1 MKKDNKS
8 LILYIIGILMLF
20 VGLAVTTASTIL
32 IISHNIKSKEY
43 KDTTAKV
50 VAYDKK
56 DNGLRA
62 IIIEYNVN
70 EKYYQITSK
79 HYSKKPEKLD
89 TEIKIKYN
97 PKNHGE
103 IIWVDNNRNGKY
115 LASGIILL
123 VGDIAI
129 WFVINLK
136 DKKKKGTLDD
146 TKSLTPIPE
155 NVKTEEIEEE
165 PKEDKKETESTTPAD
180 GTILIPIIP
189 EETVEEKEEIKEETT
204 EDKKEE
210 YVEETKEEQ
219 EEVEISEP
227 VMVKETTAEIP
238 IVKEVGEP
246 VGEPL
251 FAKEKIP
258 AIFTTEEEAT
268 EENALDEFKKK
279 KEDKLPVPE
288 LPELESEMPKL
299 NIPEIPYDTDSPR
312 EAVVTNVLETTVA
325 LPVLKKETIELP
337 SEKENKSL
345 KVNKDIKKDALSKL
359 LDDIEKGN

>member
-70 EKYYQITSK
+70 EKFYQITSK

-155 NVKTEEIEEE
+155 DVKTEEIKEE
-165 PKEDKKETESTTPAD
+165 PKEEKKETESTTPAD

-204 EDKKEE
+204 EEKKEE
-210 YVEETKEEQ
+210 SVEETKEEK
-219 EEVEISEP
+219 EEVEIPEP
-227 VMVKETTAEIP
+227 VMVKEATAEIP

-268 EENALDEFKKK
+268 EDNALDEFKKK

-337 SEKENKSL
+337 SKKENKSL
-345 KVNKDIKKDALSKL
+345 KVNNDIKKDALSKL

>member
-155 NVKTEEIEEE
+155 NVKTEEIKEE

-189 EETVEEKEEIKEETT
+189 EETIEEKEEIKEETT

-219 EEVEISEP
+219 EKVEVPEP
-227 VMVKETTAEIP
+227 VMVKEATVEIP

>member
-62 IIIEYNVN
+62 IIIEYSVN
-70 EKYYQITSK
+70 EKFYQITSN

-136 DKKKKGTLDD
+136 DKKKKGSLDD

-155 NVKTEEIEEE
+155 AIKT
-165 PKEDKKETESTTPAD
+165 
-180 GTILIPIIP
+180 
-189 EETVEEKEEIKEETT
+189 EEIKEE
-204 EDKKEE
+204 
-210 YVEETKEEQ
+210 
-219 EEVEISEP
+219 EI
-227 VMVKETTAEIP
+227 
-238 IVKEVGEP
+238 
-246 VGEPL
+246 
-251 FAKEKIP
+251 
-258 AIFTTEEEAT
+258 
-268 EENALDEFKKK
+268 
-279 KEDKLPVPE
+279 
-288 LPELESEMPKL
+288 
-299 NIPEIPYDTDSPR
+299 
-312 EAVVTNVLETTVA
+312 
-325 LPVLKKETIELP
+325 
-337 SEKENKSL
+337 ENKPETESQTPA
-345 KVNKDIKKDALSKL
+345 D
-359 LDDIEKGN
+359 

>member
-62 IIIEYNVN
+62 IIIEYSVN
-70 EKYYQITSK
+70 EKFYQITSN

-123 VGDIAI
+123 VGDVAI
-129 WFVINLK
+129 WFVISLK
-136 DKKKKGTLDD
+136 DKKKKGSLDD

-155 NVKTEEIEEE
+155 AIKTEEIKEEE
-165 PKEDKKETESTTPAD
+165 IENKPETESQTPAD

-189 EETVEEKEEIKEETT
+189 EEQVEEPKEEIP
-204 EDKKEE
+204 
-210 YVEETKEEQ
+210 
-219 EEVEISEP
+219 EP
-227 VMVKETTAEIP
+227 ILVKEVTAEIP

-246 VGEPL
+246 IGEPL

-258 AIFTTEEEAT
+258 AIFTKEEEAT
-268 EENALDEFKKK
+268 EDNALDEFKKK
-279 KEDKLPVPE
+279 KEEKLPVPE
-288 LPELESEMPKL
+288 LPEIESEMPKL
-299 NIPEIPYDTDSPR
+299 NIPEIPYDMDSPR
-312 EAVVTNVLETTVA
+312 ETVVSNVLETTVA

-337 SEKENKSL
+337 SKKENKSL
-345 KVNKDIKKDALSKL
+345 KVNKNIKEDALSKL

>member
-1 MKKDNKS
+1 MKKVNKS
-8 LILYIIGILMLF
+8 LILYIIGFLVLF

-70 EKYYQITSK
+70 EKFYQITSK

-146 TKSLTPIPE
+146 AKSLTPIPE
-155 NVKTEEIEEE
+155 DVKTKEIKEE
-165 PKEDKKETESTTPAD
+165 PKEEKKETESTTPAD
-180 GTILIPIIP
+180 GTILIPIIS
-189 EETVEEKEEIKEETT
+189 EETVEEKKEES
-204 EDKKEE
+204 
-210 YVEETKEEQ
+210 VEETKEEK
-219 EEVEISEP
+219 EEVEIPEP
-227 VMVKETTAEIP
+227 VMVKEATAEIP

-268 EENALDEFKKK
+268 EDNAVDEFKKK

-288 LPELESEMPKL
+288 LSKLESEMPKL

-312 EAVVTNVLETTVA
+312 EAVVTNVLETTVV

-337 SEKENKSL
+337 SKKENKSL

>member
-62 IIIEYNVN
+62 IIIEYSVN
-70 EKYYQITSK
+70 EKFYQITSN

-129 WFVINLK
+129 WFIINLK
-136 DKKKKGTLDD
+136 DKKKKGSLDD

-155 NVKTEEIEEE
+155 AIKTEEIKEEE
-165 PKEDKKETESTTPAD
+165 IENKPETESQTPAD

-189 EETVEEKEEIKEETT
+189 EEQVEEPKEEIP
-204 EDKKEE
+204 
-210 YVEETKEEQ
+210 
-219 EEVEISEP
+219 EP
-227 VMVKETTAEIP
+227 ILVKEVTAEIP

-246 VGEPL
+246 IGEPL

-258 AIFTTEEEAT
+258 AIFTKEEEAT
-268 EENALDEFKKK
+268 EDNALDEFKKK
-279 KEDKLPVPE
+279 KEEKLPVPE
-288 LPELESEMPKL
+288 LPEIESEMPKL
-299 NIPEIPYDTDSPR
+299 NIPEIPYDMDSPR
-312 EAVVTNVLETTVA
+312 ETVVSNVLETTVA

-337 SEKENKSL
+337 SKKENKSL
-345 KVNKDIKKDALSKL
+345 KVNKNIKEDALSKL

>member
-62 IIIEYNVN
+62 IIIEYSVN
-70 EKYYQITSK
+70 EKFYQITSN

-123 VGDIAI
+123 VGDVAI
-129 WFVINLK
+129 WFVISLK
-136 DKKKKGTLDD
+136 DKKKKGSLDD

-155 NVKTEEIEEE
+155 AIKTEEIKEEE
-165 PKEDKKETESTTPAD
+165 IENKPETESQTPAD

-189 EETVEEKEEIKEETT
+189 EEQVEEPKEEIP
-204 EDKKEE
+204 
-210 YVEETKEEQ
+210 
-219 EEVEISEP
+219 EP
-227 VMVKETTAEIP
+227 ILVKEVTAEIP

-246 VGEPL
+246 IGEPL

-258 AIFTTEEEAT
+258 AIFTKEEEAT
-268 EENALDEFKKK
+268 EDNALDEFKKK
-279 KEDKLPVPE
+279 KEEKLPVPE
-288 LPELESEMPKL
+288 LLEIESEMPKL
-299 NIPEIPYDTDSPR
+299 NIPEITYDMDSPR
-312 EAVVTNVLETTVA
+312 ETVVSNVLETTVA

-337 SEKENKSL
+337 SKKENKSL
-345 KVNKDIKKDALSKL
+345 KVNKNIKEAALSKL

>member
-62 IIIEYNVN
+62 IIIEYSVN
-70 EKYYQITSK
+70 EKFYQITSN

-129 WFVINLK
+129 WFIINLK
-136 DKKKKGTLDD
+136 DKKKKGSLDD

-155 NVKTEEIEEE
+155 AIKTEEIKEEE
-165 PKEDKKETESTTPAD
+165 IENKPETESQTPAD

-189 EETVEEKEEIKEETT
+189 EEKVEEQKEEVKEEVVEEEKEEQVEEPKEE
-204 EDKKEE
+204 
-210 YVEETKEEQ
+210 
-219 EEVEISEP
+219 IPEP
-227 VMVKETTAEIP
+227 ILVKEVTAEIP

-246 VGEPL
+246 IGEPL

-258 AIFTTEEEAT
+258 AIFTKEEEAT
-268 EENALDEFKKK
+268 EDNALDEFKKK
-279 KEDKLPVPE
+279 KEEKLPVPE
-288 LPELESEMPKL
+288 LPEIESEMPKL
-299 NIPEIPYDTDSPR
+299 NIPEIPYDMDSPR
-312 EAVVTNVLETTVA
+312 ETVVSNVLETTVA

-337 SEKENKSL
+337 SKKENKSL
-345 KVNKDIKKDALSKL
+345 KVNKNIKEDALSKL

>member
-32 IISHNIKSKEY
+32 IISHSIKSKEY

-70 EKYYQITSK
+70 EKFYQITSK

-155 NVKTEEIEEE
+155 DVKTKEIKEE
-165 PKEDKKETESTTPAD
+165 PKEEKKETESSTPAD
-180 GTILIPIIP
+180 GTILIPIMP
-189 EETVEEKEEIKEETT
+189 EETPEAKEEVKEEKEEQVEEKEE
-204 EDKKEE
+204 
-210 YVEETKEEQ
+210 
-219 EEVEISEP
+219 VEIPEP
-227 VMVKETTAEIP
+227 VMVKEATAEIP

-268 EENALDEFKKK
+268 EDNALDEFKKK

-288 LPELESEMPKL
+288 LPKLESEMPKL

-312 EAVVTNVLETTVA
+312 EAVVTNVLETTDV

-337 SEKENKSL
+337 SKKENKSL

-359 LDDIEKGN
+359 LDDIERGN